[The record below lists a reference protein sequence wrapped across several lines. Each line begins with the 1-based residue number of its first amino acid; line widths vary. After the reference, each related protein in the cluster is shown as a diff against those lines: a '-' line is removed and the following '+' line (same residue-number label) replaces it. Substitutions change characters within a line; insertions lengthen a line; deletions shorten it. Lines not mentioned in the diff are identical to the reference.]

1 MKKSTY
7 LIIMLLLSSL
17 SIFAQEEPT
26 FTKPEMFDLKSI
38 VTIVNRSII
47 EASKKLKESETKLKI
62 KEAEITLQTI
72 YDLSGGGEFKVI
84 AKASKKWE
92 LEKTTT
98 LTFSY
103 SSVEEIILKGKSKI
117 PVSFEKKL
125 TDAII
130 SAANQWKE
138 STGTVKGLSKEKFNV
153 EVSFMAKKLTG
164 GGVEFEIWGVGAD
177 LSVDNENSAVHT
189 VSLTFK

>member
-7 LIIMLLLSSL
+7 LIIIFLLSSF
-17 SIFAQEEPT
+17 SIFAQQEAN
-26 FTKPEMFDLKSI
+26 FIKPEVFDLKSI
-38 VTIVNRSII
+38 ITIVNKSITD
-47 EASKKLKESETKLKI
+47 ASKKLKDNQTNLKI
-62 KEAEITLQTI
+62 KEAEITVQTI
-72 YDLSGGGEFKVI
+72 YDLSGGGEFKLI

-103 SSVEEIILKGKSKI
+103 STAENTIPKSASKI

-130 SAANQWKE
+130 SAAKQWKE
-138 STGTVKGLSKEKFNV
+138 STGPIIGLEKDKFNV
-153 EVSFMAKKLTG
+153 EVSFMVKKLTG
-164 GGVEFEIWGVGAD
+164 GGVEFEVWGIGGD
-177 LSVDNENSAVHT
+177 LSIDNENSAVHT
-189 VSLTFK
+189 VSLTFQ